1 MRRSGIYAVIPVKS
15 FARAKRRMWPFLSR
29 GERARLARLM
39 FEDVLDAVL
48 MSRSLAGCLV
58 VTHSEA
64 ASRIAHA
71 AGVMVVNPG
80 GEFGVS
86 AAVSFAVGALFPGA
100 GMVVVPTDVPH
111 ISSAFLDRVAA
122 LTLSPGVTLVPA
134 IADGGT
140 NLLAVRPCTALPPL
154 FGVDSFAR
162 HRNAARRAG
171 IPPVIWHSPE
181 AGRDLD
187 RPADLA
193 PFLALNSDTRAHYFL
208 SSLNL
213 AARFETMPEAAAEL
227 AAA

>member
-15 FARAKRRMWPFLSR
+15 FARAKQRMSPFLSSA
-29 GERARLARLM
+29 ERARLARFM

-58 VTHSEA
+58 VTHSA
-64 ASRIAHA
+64 SASRIAHA
-71 AGVMVVNPG
+71 AGVMVVNPQ

-86 AAVSFAVGALFPGA
+86 AAVSSAANALPPDA
-100 GMVVVPTDVPH
+100 GMAVVPTDIPH
-111 ISSAFLDRVAA
+111 ISSAFLDRVAS

-134 IADGGT
+134 ISDGGT
-140 NLLAVRPCTALPPL
+140 NLLAMRPCTALPPL
-154 FGVDSFAR
+154 YGENSFAR
-162 HRNAARRAG
+162 HRNAARLAG
-171 IPPVIWHSPE
+171 IPPVIWHSAE

-208 SSLNL
+208 SSLDL
-213 AARFETMPEAAAEL
+213 AARFEAMPESAGLVSA
-227 AAA
+227 